1 MPISKSSKIWFRGK
15 FVDWDKAKIHVLTHG
30 LHYGSGV
37 FEGIRAYRTKK
48 GLAVFRLKDHIKR
61 LFRSAEIYR
70 MIIPYSQEE
79 LCKTTKNLIRI
90 NNLDSCYIRPIVFR
104 GYGEMGLSPLNAPVE
119 VAIAAWPWGAYLG
132 EEGIKNGVKTK
143 IVSWRRISKDALP
156 TSAKATGQYLN
167 SILAKLEALDNQID
181 EAIMLDEE
189 GFVAEGPGENL
200 FIVKDKVLYT
210 PSLSSGI
217 LPGITRDSV
226 IKIATDLKIK
236 FQEKNITPRKLKEA
250 DEAFFT
256 GTAAEIVPIR
266 KVDSQTIQKPWP
278 LTRKIQKVFY
288 SIVKDANPQYQ
299 NWLDF
304 I

>member
-236 FQEKNITPRKLKEA
+236 FQEKNITPRKLKEV